1 MILSLFAGVIVNS
14 DALKVD
20 KLFTYE
26 VPDKFGALI
35 EKGHRVRVPFGKGN
49 KTIEAFVM
57 ELFSE
62 YQGEFTRIK
71 AISEIC
77 DDSPLLT
84 EDDFSL
90 ISFMRERYL
99 CKYIEAIRVIIP
111 TGIMKGNKIKTK
123 KVISFNGAELYGKF
137 NKPNYEEVLQL
148 IKNNSGI
155 YTKSELVEKFNASAY
170 VIGKLIENKFVSV
183 EDEQVNR
190 INTRKYETYSS
201 KVLNDEQRN
210 AVETILHSE
219 NKLILLKGVTGSG
232 KTEVYMNLV
241 NHMLDEEK
249 ASLILVPEIALTPQ
263 MIERFKGRFGRN
275 VAVFHSRLSDGER
288 FDEWFRVKTGDVK
301 LVIGARSAIFLPFKD
316 LGLIVIDEEHEGT
329 YKSEQNPKYHTREVA
344 EYKSNL
350 TGCTVVYGSATPS
363 IESYYRALKGEMK
376 LVELNNRV
384 DHSSLPTMEVVDMR
398 EELTNNNKSMF
409 SKKLYNA
416 IEDRLLKK
424 EQIIIFLNRRGH
436 STFVSC
442 RKCGYVFK
450 CPHCD
455 IAMTYH
461 TNGYL
466 VCHYC
471 GTAKRQV
478 NECPSCKSK
487 YVKYFGA
494 GTEKLEIEI
503 KRMFPKARVLRM
515 DVDTTRKKNSHEEIY
530 NSFKNGE
537 ADILV
542 GTQMISK
549 GLDFHNVTLVG
560 VITADISLNLPDFRS
575 SERTYQ
581 LITQVGGRAGRGSK
595 EGYVL
600 VQSYNPE
607 HYSLSY
613 AKNNDYEG
621 FFEEEIK
628 LRKSMNYP
636 PYANIMVI
644 NMSSKDQ
651 LGLQKHSE
659 NIGVNIKKMLQY
671 NDKVDVL
678 GPCPC
683 IISKINEMYRWQI
696 LIKGNFDATLAHNIK
711 DMVYDLSNA
720 VYNEIRIS
728 MDVNPN
734 NLI

>member
-1 MILSLFAGVIVNS
+1 MSLFAGVVVNS

-26 VPDKFGALI
+26 VPDKFGPLI
-35 EKGHRVRVPFGKGN
+35 QKGHRIRVPFGKGN

-57 ELFSE
+57 DLYNDYNGNISKL
-62 YQGEFTRIK
+62 K
-71 AISEIC
+71 AISEVC
-77 DDSPLLT
+77 DENPLIT

-90 ISFMRERYL
+90 IQFMREKYL
-99 CKYIEAIRVIIP
+99 CKYIEAIRVLIP

-123 KVISFNGAELYGKF
+123 KVICYGGAELQGNL
-137 NKPNYEEVLQL
+137 NKPNY
-148 IKNNSGI
+148 KNAVDIISENSGI
-155 YTKSELVEKFNASAY
+155 YTRSELMDKFNLSAY
-170 VIGKLIENKFVSV
+170 TLSKLLENNIIFSD
-183 EDEQVNR
+183 DEQVNR

-201 KVLNDEQRN
+201 KNLNMEQQQ
-210 AVETILHSE
+210 AVDAILSSK

-241 NHMLDEEK
+241 SHMLNEDK
-249 ASLILVPEIALTPQ
+249 TSLILVPEIALTPQ
-263 MIERFKGRFGRN
+263 MIERFKGRFGKN

-288 FDEWFRVKTGDVK
+288 FDEWFRIKNGDVK
-301 LVIGARSAIFLPFKD
+301 LVIGARSAIFLPFD
-316 LGLIVIDEEHEGT
+316 NLGLIVIDEEHEGT
-329 YKSEQNPKYHTREVA
+329 YKSEQNPKYHTREIA
-344 EYKSNL
+344 EFKSKL

-363 IESYYRALKGEMK
+363 IESYFKALAGNMK
-376 LVELNNRV
+376 LVELKNRV
-384 DHSSLPTMEVVDMR
+384 DNSSLPKMEVIDMR
-398 EELTNNNKSMF
+398 EELSNNNKSMF
-409 SKKLYNA
+409 SKKLYEA
-416 IEDRLLKK
+416 IQDRLEKK
-424 EQIIIFLNRRGH
+424 EQIIIFLNRRGY

-471 GTAKRQV
+471 GTAHRQQS
-478 NECPSCKSK
+478 ECPSCSSK

-503 KRMFPKARVLRM
+503 TKLFPKARVLRM

-530 NSFKNGE
+530 NTFKNGN

-549 GLDFHNVTLVG
+549 GLDFPNVTLVG

-595 EGYVL
+595 EGNVL

-621 FFEEEIK
+621 FYEEEIV

-636 PYANIMVI
+636 PYSNIMLI
-644 NMSSKDQ
+644 NLSSKNQVD
-651 LGLQKHSE
+651 LQKHCEKLGYS
-659 NIGVNIKKMLQY
+659 IKTELKD
-671 NDKVDVL
+671 NDQVEVL

-683 IISKINEMYRWQI
+683 IIQRINEMYRWQI
-696 LIKGNFDATLAHNIK
+696 LIKGNFELSLAHNIK
-711 DMVYDLSNA
+711 DIVYELSNE
-720 VYNEIRIS
+720 VYNDIRIS
-728 MDVNPN
+728 MDINPN
-734 NLI
+734 NLV